1 MIKSLLTPRGATN
14 LIAVVA
20 MGFTAAACGGND
32 EPTLDEIASM
42 SEEEAAEMA
51 REIRDLSGVNACE
64 LLTAADIEA
73 ATGIAPG
80 EPQDMTQVQGQL
92 PMCNWTGADGTGP
105 TLVTLL
111 VTRGGQSSY
120 EEFVETSR
128 GQMEDM
134 GMEFNE
140 EDWQHV
146 PDVGDF
152 GVWIGEE
159 QMGGMLQVYDDGL
172 MVQVDA
178 ETAEGKDELEASK
191 ELVRKAFERL

>member
-1 MIKSLLTPRGATN
+1 MTRATN
-14 LIAVVA
+14 FMLSLAI
-20 MGFTAAACGGND
+20 MPTLFACGGD
-32 EPTLDEIASM
+32 EPPDLDEIASM
-42 SEEEAAEMA
+42 SEDEAAEMA
-51 REIRDLSGVNACE
+51 RDIRDLSGVKACE

-80 EPQDMTQVQGQL
+80 TPEDVSQVQGQL
-92 PMCNWTGADGTGP
+92 PMCNWSAADGTGP
-105 TLVTLL
+105 TLVTIL

-120 EEFVETSR
+120 EQFVDTSR
-128 GQMEDM
+128 SQMEDM

-152 GVWIGEE
+152 GVWVGEE
-159 QMGGMLQVYDDGL
+159 VAGGMLQVYDDGL

-178 ETAEGKDELEASK
+178 DPAEGKDELEASK
-191 ELVRKAFERL
+191 ELALKVFDRLD